1 MAMVPIIAPSFLWRG
16 SFLGGAGTRLRIIRV
31 AIEEWL
37 RFGGQVAVGSRRP
50 RPLQVVHHGSKEG
63 DAGFVDIVGEYW
75 RNIGLNYDGND
86 TEQYWSAAFISYV
99 MTQAGVAEA
108 DFPRSRRHM
117 TWIHHAIRNKLDGVA
132 GARLRGHRPED
143 YAPREGDLVCYT
155 RSGWLDYAAAARQ
168 ARGASHSDIVVYAW
182 SGEIGV
188 IGGNV
193 RDSVTLKRL
202 PTDADGHLADRS
214 RGHDWFCVIENR
226 LPWA

>member
-1 MAMVPIIAPSFLWRG
+1 MAIVPLMPPSSLWTG
-16 SFLGGAGTRLRIIRV
+16 NFLGGAGTRLRIIRV

-37 RFGGQVAVGSRRP
+37 RFGGQVAVGTRRP
-50 RPLQVVHHGSKEG
+50 GPLQVVHRGTTEQDP
-63 DAGFVDIVGEYW
+63 DAARIVGEYW

-99 MTQAGVAEA
+99 MSQAGVADA

-117 TWIHHAIRNKLDGVA
+117 TWIHHAIRNKLDRVA
-132 GARLRGHRPED
+132 GAKLLGHRPEE
-143 YAPREGDLVCYT
+143 YAPREGDLVCYS

-168 ARGASHSDIVVYAW
+168 ARGGAHSDIVVYAW
-182 SGEIGV
+182 GGEIGV

-202 PTDADGHLADRS
+202 PTDGAGYLADRS
-214 RGHDWFCVIENR
+214 RNHDWFCVIENR

>member
-1 MAMVPIIAPSFLWRG
+1 MAMVPIMAPSSLWRG
-16 SFLGGAGTRLRIIRV
+16 NFLGGAGSRLRIIRI

-37 RFGGQVAVGSRRP
+37 RFGGQVAVGTRRP
-50 RPLQVVHHGSKEG
+50 GRLQVVHHGSKEQ
-63 DAGFVDIVGEYW
+63 DADTVGIVGQYW
-75 RNIGLNYDGND
+75 QNIGLNYDGND

-99 MTQAGVAEA
+99 MAQAGVPEA

-117 TWIHHAIRNKLDGVA
+117 TWIHHAIRNKLDRVA
-132 GARLRGHRPED
+132 GAKLIGHQVTD
-143 YAPREGDLVCYT
+143 HAPREGDLVCYT

-182 SGEIGV
+182 GSEIGV

-202 PTDADGHLADRS
+202 PVDGDGLIADRS
-214 RGHDWFCVIENR
+214 TGHDWFCVIENR
-226 LPWA
+226 MRWS